1 MKYAYKYLYFILSL
15 CFLVSC
21 SNDEDTDPVRIKQ
34 QQEFENKYKN
44 SALFKFLEFVRNNPD
59 RFIVSAGYNSIWRN
73 KCIDTKIE
81 DIKTK
86 DIYIIK
92 IDCYACRSM
101 YFYKNKRL
109 EFDNPH
115 PNGVIRDSIVEYNK
129 RVAKHAFLVINQ
141 NKKDRNNNNQN
152 LLLES
157 FGIDNPKAEVTHK
170 VGDKQI
176 DINVTQEPG
185 NKRNINVIVNK

>member
-15 CFLVSC
+15 CFLASC
-21 SNDEDTDPVRIKQ
+21 SNEDIDPVKIKQ

-73 KCIDTKIE
+73 QCIGTKIE

-92 IDCYACRSM
+92 IDCHACRSM
-101 YFYKNKRL
+101 YFYKNSRL
-109 EFDNPH
+109 EFDNAH
-115 PNGVIRDSIVEYNK
+115 PNGFIRDSIVDYNE

-157 FGIDNPKAEVTHK
+157 FGIDNRKAEVTHK